1 VGVRRTTWSAAALAL
16 GSLLGAAVALASALT
31 GVTAPSAYAVGT
43 TSSMHTAAAG
53 SAGYC
58 RDATGVT
65 VVVDFTDLGG
75 DIVVRCAPGP
85 VEPGY
90 SGLDAL
96 QGAGFSVAG
105 TQRWGLAFVC
115 RIQGRPTADESLH
128 TDGNPDY
135 HERCV
140 DTPPQSAY
148 WGYWYARNGGSW
160 TYSNAGPKNRDAIK
174 GGFEGWSFSLNHSAG
189 NNPPPGVAPTRPA
202 TSPPSSPSTS
212 APSSSSPG
220 STAGP
225 GSSTSNGGPSAP
237 GAGPGQS
244 GPGGS
249 TTFGSAADGPGGAQ
263 HSNGDGKNGEN
274 HRGSHGGRAAHE
286 HSGTPDAS
294 PTASASTT
302 PAEADETVR
311 VTGELPTDASADSS
325 GGGSKIG
332 TLWGVG
338 ILGVL
343 AAGAGVAA
351 WRRSRRA

>member
-1 VGVRRTTWSAAALAL
+1 VTRGAQGAQAVGVRRTTWSAAALAL

-189 NNPPPGVAPTRPA
+189 NNPPPGVAPTRARHEP
-202 TSPPSSPSTS
+202 TVVTVHLR
-212 APSSSSPG
+212 
-220 STAGP
+220 TLVVL
-225 GSSTSNGGPSAP
+225 
-237 GAGPGQS
+237 S
-244 GPGGS
+244 GI
-249 TTFGSAADGPGGAQ
+249 D
-263 HSNGDGKNGEN
+263 
-274 HRGSHGGRAAHE
+274 GRAGIVDLERRPERTGRRAGSVRPRWKH
-286 HSGTPDAS
+286 D
-294 PTASASTT
+294 
-302 PAEADETVR
+302 VR
-311 VTGELPTDASADSS
+311 V
-325 GGGSKIG
+325 GG
-332 TLWGVG
+332 
-338 ILGVL
+338 
-343 AAGAGVAA
+343 
-351 WRRSRRA
+351 